1 MDPPDLPLDFYE
13 NTTSLDNVTFTPY
26 NFAEDTDDRFISTFF
41 YVIQVM
47 TIIFDTIGFV
57 IGIFRNG
64 LVIWIIVFKVKKTV
78 NLLWCLNLAAAD
90 FVFEMTYPLEI
101 TELIM
106 DGHWPFGGV
115 ICKVM
120 STILF
125 LSTSASTTFL
135 MVISVDQCTLVMC
148 PKWSKRLRT
157 LKVASTISAITW
169 SSCFILC
176 SPHLVFSDV
185 VHDSDD
191 DMTYCDNVETSWNR
205 TAEILRFVSLSLIPF
220 SISLI
225 CNSLVKLRL
234 RRSKSTSRSHRS
246 IKVIVTFL
254 FSALYFWL
262 PFQIWSFLE
271 ILTDEMDEKVDHV
284 VSQLVYCIIFLNCCV
299 NPVVHIFVRRDFKKS
314 FVKSF
319 SVSSWRTRSWR
330 SILRYQ
336 ISLRS
341 DGD

>member
-225 CNSLVKLRL
+225 CNSL
-234 RRSKSTSRSHRS
+234 
-246 IKVIVTFL
+246 
-254 FSALYFWL
+254 
-262 PFQIWSFLE
+262 IWSFLE

-284 VSQLVYCIIFLNCCV
+284 VSQLVYCIIFLNCCLEDTFLEKHPQIP
-299 NPVVHIFVRRDFKKS
+299 NIPKIR
-314 FVKSF
+314 
-319 SVSSWRTRSWR
+319 WRLIPTTSHG
-330 SILRYQ
+330 YNECNGN
-336 ISLRS
+336 
-341 DGD
+341 DGVQ